1 MVSPKVR
8 KQRCVPDLFVSRQNK
23 GLKFQ
28 FAKTKYNIKFVR
40 LDTSYRRTITNL

>member
-8 KQRCVPDLFVSRQNK
+8 NTSTFPDLFVSRQNK

-28 FAKTKYNIKFVR
+28 FAKTKYNIKFV
-40 LDTSYRRTITNL
+40 